1 MPTPRL
7 LRTSSFRLALVYAGL
22 TGISF
27 LVLFGVIFWSTTRFM
42 RHQIDDS
49 VASELGE
56 ILTDPQAETPHGL
69 QSLVQAMTRH
79 SPGFYYLL
87 QDAQGKVEAGN
98 LPAIASQE
106 GVREWGPV
114 DEPSLRPFANLR
126 GRGVA
131 FHGDYV
137 FVGWSTHQLRE
148 MEEMVTGAFL
158 WGLGASITLALAGG
172 IVMSGRLLR
181 KIEAVS
187 ETSRDIIR
195 GDLLR
200 RVPIPGAG
208 DEFDHLAASINAML
222 DRIQTLMGDLQQVTT
237 DIAHDLRTP
246 LTRLRQR
253 LEIAQQPQ
261 AEAATLRATLDATV
275 DEIDAILGIF
285 AALLRIAQVESGA
298 RRAAF
303 TRINLSELVS
313 TAAELYRPAAEEK
326 GQSLVESIERD
337 LAVTGDRELL
347 LQLFANLLDNAV
359 RHSPAGAHLA
369 VAAAA
374 AGPRATVSVTDDGE
388 GIPEA
393 LRSRVLQRFVRLES
407 SRTTTGH
414 GLGLSLASA
423 IAKLHGVDLVLTNRQ
438 PGLQVTVELPR
449 APVARGASEVPA

>member
-27 LVLFGVIFWSTTRFM
+27 LVLFGVIFWSTTQFM

-56 ILTDPQAETPHGL
+56 ILTDPQAESAAGL
-69 QSLVQAMTRH
+69 QAVVQALTRH

-87 QDAQGKVEAGN
+87 QDAQGHVEAGN
-98 LPAIASQE
+98 LPAIEPQE
-106 GVREWGPV
+106 GVREWGSIA
-114 DEPSLRPFANLR
+114 ERSRRPYAKLR
-126 GRGVA
+126 GRGVT

-158 WGLGASITLALAGG
+158 WGLAASITLALAGG

-187 ETSRDIIR
+187 ETSRDIIG
-195 GDLLR
+195 GDLQR
-200 RVPIPGAG
+200 RVPLSSTG
-208 DEFDHLAASINAML
+208 DEFDHLSASINAML

-246 LTRLRQR
+246 LSRLRQR
-253 LEIAQQPQ
+253 LELAQQPQ
-261 AEAATLRATLDATV
+261 ADAATLRATLGATV
-275 DEIDAILGIF
+275 DEVDAILGIF

-303 TRINLSELVS
+303 TRLNLSELVA
-313 TAAELYRPAAEEK
+313 TAAELYRPAAEDK
-326 GQSLVESIERD
+326 GQVLVEHIERD
-337 LAVTGDRELL
+337 LTVIGDRELL

-359 RHSPAGAHLA
+359 RHAPPGAHLG

-374 AGPRATVSVTDDGE
+374 AGAHATVSVTDDGE
-388 GIPEA
+388 GIPQA
-393 LRSRVLQRFVRLES
+393 LRSKVLQRFVRLDG
-407 SRTTTGH
+407 SRTSSGH

-423 IAKLHGVDLVLTNRQ
+423 IARLHGADLVLSDHQ
-438 PGLQVTVELPR
+438 PGLRVAVSLARVVAPLAAAGAPR
-449 APVARGASEVPA
+449 